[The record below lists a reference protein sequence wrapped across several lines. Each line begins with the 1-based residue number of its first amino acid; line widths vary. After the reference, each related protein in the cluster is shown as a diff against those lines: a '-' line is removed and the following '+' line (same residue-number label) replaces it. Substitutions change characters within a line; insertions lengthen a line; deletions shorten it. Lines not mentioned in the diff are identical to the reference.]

1 MRSGSGADGV
11 MSGGACFR
19 GFLPFPFPFVVGGV
33 ASVVGGGVVGSLM
46 SEVSVAIAGYA
57 RMWSWID
64 CARTSAMTGLQ
75 VLSDEICGCVRVK
88 LLMRVSELEKI
99 AISRL

>member
-1 MRSGSGADGV
+1 

-19 GFLPFPFPFVVGGV
+19 GFLPFPFPLVVGV
-33 ASVVGGGVVGSLM
+33 VSVGGACAGSSVM
-46 SEVSVAIAGYA
+46 SEVSVAIVGYA

-99 AISRL
+99 AISWL